1 MTEPTLTEALPDLTL
16 RQCMDRWRIR
26 STNAVKARAASLGVQ
41 LRRESSTRTVW
52 PAGDLPL
59 GDRLNDHLQQ
69 PGANLRNFPE
79 ALPPEPRYLPNEPA
93 LMAPAAGTDD
103 MPPLSLPAPAA
114 GSDGP
119 AMLAALLAA
128 LTPAPALPQPPDPLA
143 VARGLSDAAGLGAWL
158 TTAEMAQLLRVS
170 PGTVRSWGDGHQP
183 RPGFRLE
190 RRRDGSAVWWRVTAV
205 TS

>member
-1 MTEPTLTEALPDLTL
+1 MTQPTPEALPDLTL
-16 RQCMDRWRIR
+16 RQCMDRWAIR
-26 STNAVKARAASLGVQ
+26 SPNAVKARAASLGVQ
-41 LRRESSTRTVW
+41 LCRQSSTRTVW
-52 PAGDLPL
+52 PAADLPL

-93 LMAPAAGTDD
+93 LMAPAAGSDD
-103 MPPLSLPAPAA
+103 MLPLSLPAPAA

-128 LTPAPALPQPPDPLA
+128 VAPAPALPQPPDPLA

-158 TTAEMAQLLRVS
+158 TTAEVAQLLGVA
-170 PGTVRSWGDGHQP
+170 PATVRSWGDGHHP
-183 RPGFRLE
+183 RPGFRLD